1 MKKLGFFGGSF
12 NPPTYA
18 HINVAKMSIEK
29 FNLDAVYFVPVG
41 NLYNKPSLID
51 ENYRYKM
58 LELICDD
65 KIMVENIELGRKQT
79 LNTLQAFEL
88 IEQKYKSTE
97 NYYIMGADNFEKL
110 PTWKNAK
117 ELIENFKYI
126 IFERNGSDSKSLLAT
141 QEILKQNKNNFEFL
155 DEKKYSNVSSGIIR
169 ELIQNGNYKE
179 CEKYTN
185 PEIIYIYSLVSL
197 DRVNLIKVLSCEML
211 LSEVLRLIDINQVC
225 HILLKFDDELY
236 LQNGKIWYI
245 LIEV

>member
-29 FNLDAVYFVPVG
+29 FNLDAVY
-41 NLYNKPSLID
+41 LID

-126 IFERNGSDSKSLLAT
+126 IFERNGSDSKSLLGT

-169 ELIQNGNYKE
+169 ELIQNGDYKE
-179 CEKYTN
+179 CEKYTK
-185 PEIIYIYSLVSL
+185 PEIVQYIEE
-197 DRVNLIKVLSCEML
+197 N
-211 LSEVLRLIDINQVC
+211 N
-225 HILLKFDDELY
+225 LY
-236 LQNGKIWYI
+236 L
-245 LIEV
+245 

>member
-41 NLYNKPSLID
+41 NLYNKLSLID

-117 ELIENFKYI
+117 ELIENFTSGSAICRWAFPISSWKGAGWAARWCWSFCSI
-126 IFERNGSDSKSLLAT
+126 I
-141 QEILKQNKNNFEFL
+141 
-155 DEKKYSNVSSGIIR
+155 
-169 ELIQNGNYKE
+169 
-179 CEKYTN
+179 
-185 PEIIYIYSLVSL
+185 
-197 DRVNLIKVLSCEML
+197 
-211 LSEVLRLIDINQVC
+211 
-225 HILLKFDDELY
+225 
-236 LQNGKIWYI
+236 
-245 LIEV
+245 

>member
-126 IFERNGSDSKSLLAT
+126 IFERNGSDSKSLLGT

-169 ELIQNGNYKE
+169 ELIQNGDYKE
-179 CEKYTN
+179 CEKYTK
-185 PEIIYIYSLVSL
+185 PEIVQYIEEN
-197 DRVNLIKVLSCEML
+197 NLYCENRRHPLL
-211 LSEVLRLIDINQVC
+211 LSEVLRLIDINHVC

-236 LQNGKIWYI
+236 LQNGKLCYI
-245 LIEV
+245 LIKV

>member
-79 LNTLQAFEL
+79 LNTLH
-88 IEQKYKSTE
+88 KSTE

-179 CEKYTN
+179 CEKYTK
-185 PEIIYIYSLVSL
+185 PEIVQYIEE
-197 DRVNLIKVLSCEML
+197 N
-211 LSEVLRLIDINQVC
+211 N
-225 HILLKFDDELY
+225 LY
-236 LQNGKIWYI
+236 L
-245 LIEV
+245 

>member
-1 MKKLGFFGGSF
+1 MKKLGFLVVVLIHQHM
-12 NPPTYA
+12 PY
-18 HINVAKMSIEK
+18 INVAKMSIEK

-88 IEQKYKSTE
+88 IEQKYKNTE

-169 ELIQNGNYKE
+169 ELIKMEIIKNAK
-179 CEKYTN
+179 KYTN
-185 PEIIYIYSLVSL
+185 PEIVQYIEE
-197 DRVNLIKVLSCEML
+197 N
-211 LSEVLRLIDINQVC
+211 N
-225 HILLKFDDELY
+225 LY
-236 LQNGKIWYI
+236 L
-245 LIEV
+245 

>member
-41 NLYNKPSLID
+41 NLYNKLSLID

-97 NYYIMGADNFEKL
+97 N
-110 PTWKNAK
+110 
-117 ELIENFKYI
+117 
-126 IFERNGSDSKSLLAT
+126 
-141 QEILKQNKNNFEFL
+141 
-155 DEKKYSNVSSGIIR
+155 
-169 ELIQNGNYKE
+169 
-179 CEKYTN
+179 
-185 PEIIYIYSLVSL
+185 
-197 DRVNLIKVLSCEML
+197 
-211 LSEVLRLIDINQVC
+211 
-225 HILLKFDDELY
+225 
-236 LQNGKIWYI
+236 
-245 LIEV
+245 